1 MSKGPAPSETL
12 FVSGLP
18 VDCSS
23 EQAKKVTDATVL
35 PVLPGKNAAA
45 SFVVMETVDQA
56 QWVVDNLNGNI
67 PDGFSTPV
75 TVVFATPRSE
85 RAPGKGSMKGMKGMQ
100 GMMNFMNMMMG
111 SWGGGGKGWGQPYY
125 GYGGHD
131 WGGGKGK
138 GKAMGKGGM
147 MAY

>member
-23 EQAKKVTDATVL
+23 DQAKKAFSQYGTVTDATVL

-85 RAPGKGSMKGMKGMQ
+85 RAPGKGSMKGMMLGLERVAEAR
-100 GMMNFMNMMMG
+100 
-111 SWGGGGKGWGQPYY
+111 GWSRVRKRETRK
-125 GYGGHD
+125 HHEH
-131 WGGGKGK
+131 
-138 GKAMGKGGM
+138 
-147 MAY
+147 